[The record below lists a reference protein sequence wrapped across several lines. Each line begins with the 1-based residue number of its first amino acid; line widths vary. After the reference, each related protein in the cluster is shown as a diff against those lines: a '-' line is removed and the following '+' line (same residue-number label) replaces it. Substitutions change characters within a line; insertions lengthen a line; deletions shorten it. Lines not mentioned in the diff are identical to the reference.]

1 MIATFL
7 LQKNLGA
14 PSAQFLV
21 GILSAHKE
29 LVVTNDNLFKAQS
42 VWEYRNIDQD

>member
-14 PSAQFLV
+14 PSAQLF